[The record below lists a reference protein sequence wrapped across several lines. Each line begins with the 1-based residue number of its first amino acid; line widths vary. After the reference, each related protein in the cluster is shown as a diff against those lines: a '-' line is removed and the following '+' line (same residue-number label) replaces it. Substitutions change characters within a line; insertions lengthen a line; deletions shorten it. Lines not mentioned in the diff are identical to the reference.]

1 MHRTRTLRGPLR
13 RPSCYVGGTGK
24 SKTRRDLSNPVAG
37 ARIPVVSRRISGR
50 DLAPCSGAWPG
61 ARAAAR
67 KRRPS
72 LWGNLS
78 PFLRDP
84 PSFLGE
90 ARPFWGEGGLF
101 RGDPLPVGRGSV
113 FFGRLCVFLGR
124 DLVSF
129 GRGVVFL
136 GRLLSLFGRGSAFF
150 GSPLVFL
157 RRGLVHFG
165 RGVVFLG
172 RPLSPDLR
180 IWRYLPSRITYA
192 SRRAGYSFGKA
203 GRSGLDDGSPR
214 RGEARCRGR

>member
-90 ARPFWGEGGLF
+90 ARPFLGEGGLF
-101 RGDPLPVGRGSV
+101 SGDPLPFSTRVR
-113 FFGRLCVFLGR
+113 FFRETLRLFGERPRLFWERGRL
-124 DLVSF
+124 F
-129 GRGVVFL
+129 GETPLPFRPGLRLFREPPRL
-136 GRLLSLFGRGSAFF
+136 FAERPRPFWERGRLFGET
-150 GSPLVFL
+150 PLP
-157 RRGLVHFG
+157 G
-165 RGVVFLG
+165 
-172 RPLSPDLR
+172 SPDLALSPFSDNIR
-180 IWRYLPSRITYA
+180 VPSGGVFLWKGRKI
-192 SRRAGYSFGKA
+192 
-203 GRSGLDDGSPR
+203 RSG
-214 RGEARCRGR
+214 

>member
-61 ARAAAR
+61 ARATAR

-90 ARPFWGEGGLF
+90 ARPFLGEGGLF
-101 RGDPLPVGRGSV
+101 WGGPL
-113 FFGRLCVFLGR
+113 
-124 DLVSF
+124 
-129 GRGVVFL
+129 
-136 GRLLSLFGRGSAFF
+136 
-150 GSPLVFL
+150 
-157 RRGLVHFG
+157 
-165 RGVVFLG
+165 
-172 RPLSPDLR
+172 PLSPGVRLFLGALCLF
-180 IWRYLPSRITYA
+180 W
-192 SRRAGYSFGKA
+192 GG
-203 GRSGLDDGSPR
+203 PR
-214 RGEARCRGR
+214 FFLERGRLFWGAPLP

>member
-37 ARIPVVSRRISGR
+37 ARIPVVSQRISGR

-90 ARPFWGEGGLF
+90 ARPFLGEGRLF
-101 RGDPLPVGRGSV
+101 LGDPLPFLARV
-113 FFGRLCVFLGR
+113 RLFLGALPLFWGGPR
-124 DLVSF
+124 LF
-129 GRGVVFL
+129 FWRG
-136 GRLLSLFGRGSAFF
+136 
-150 GSPLVFL
+150 
-157 RRGLVHFG
+157 GL
-165 RGVVFLG
+165 
-172 RPLSPDLR
+172 
-180 IWRYLPSRITYA
+180 
-192 SRRAGYSFGKA
+192 
-203 GRSGLDDGSPR
+203 
-214 RGEARCRGR
+214 

>member
-37 ARIPVVSRRISGR
+37 ARIPVVSQRISGR

-61 ARAAAR
+61 ARVAAR

-90 ARPFWGEGGLF
+90 ARPFWGEGRLF
-101 RGDPLPVGRGSV
+101 RGDPLPFRT
-113 FFGRLCVFLGR
+113 RL
-124 DLVSF
+124 
-129 GRGVVFL
+129 
-136 GRLLSLFGRGSAFF
+136 RLFRETLRLFGE
-150 GSPLVFL
+150 
-157 RRGLVHFG
+157 
-165 RGVVFLG
+165 
-172 RPLSPDLR
+172 RPRL
-180 IWRYLPSRITYA
+180 
-192 SRRAGYSFGKA
+192 F
-203 GRSGLDDGSPR
+203 
-214 RGEARCRGR
+214 